1 MNENKQSNA
10 IELAQKT
17 ISNKSVILSKK
28 EFKLVSQHFINEF
41 KKVQDEWFDTFHR
54 TIDLTKEKVSRTLMI
69 STNLDFYVLR
79 LVYSKPENQ
88 EDERVRELLN
98 KVNISSLSQLEKV
111 KFLLLLNT
119 ECIRN
124 NKLIEVCL
132 KENMIG
138 LLESWDS
145 SYTSDDI
152 NCLGILS
159 SVMPN
164 IWNDT
169 KIINAIQNMQYFP
182 SFHKAYNNPFKYA
195 LECEIIQEYSKDN
208 NLELNKYPEEK
219 LHLFSVAYDRE
230 YLRNFLSPHQL
241 NELIY
246 VLSDLDLRA
255 GLSKALSR
263 LPNKNDFNDIFTL
276 SFNTYKGECYKL
288 VDVEIF
294 RISFAIEDSDLLFVE
309 TYMETIDN
317 RVMDFLKIAKKYS
330 NFKSMAENTEL
341 LNILLLNDEL
351 ENTVPEINKNQ
362 KVFKF

>member
-41 KKVQDEWFDTFHR
+41 KKVQDEWFDTFHK
-54 TIDLTKEKVSRTLMI
+54 TIDLTKEKVGRTLMM

-79 LVYSKPENQ
+79 LVYCKPENQ

-111 KFLLLLNT
+111 KFLVLLNT
-119 ECIRN
+119 ECIKN
-124 NKLIEVCL
+124 NELIEICL
-132 KENMIG
+132 KENVIG
-138 LLESWDS
+138 LLENWDS

-164 IWNDT
+164 IWND
-169 KIINAIQNMQYFP
+169 KKLISAIQNIQYFP

-195 LECEIIQEYSKDN
+195 LECKMSQEYSEDN

-230 YLRNFLSPHQL
+230 YLRNFLTPHQL

-263 LPNKNDFNDIFTL
+263 LPNNNDFNDVFTL

-294 RISFAIEDSDLLFVE
+294 RISFAIENNDLLFVKG
-309 TYMETIDN
+309 YMETIDN
-317 RVMDFLKIAKKYS
+317 RVMDFLRIATKYS
-330 NFKSMAENTEL
+330 NFKNIAENIEL

-351 ENTVPEINKNQ
+351 ENIIPQNQENKRI
-362 KVFKF
+362 FKF